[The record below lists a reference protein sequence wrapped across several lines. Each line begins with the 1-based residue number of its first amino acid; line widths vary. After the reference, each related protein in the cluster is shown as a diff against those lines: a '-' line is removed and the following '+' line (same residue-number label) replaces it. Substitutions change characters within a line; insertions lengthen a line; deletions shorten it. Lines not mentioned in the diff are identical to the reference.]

1 MSKKV
6 DFTNGER
13 VIIMAYLKAKDD
25 KAKAE
30 KAEKD
35 AKAAAKELF
44 SRLGKLFK
52 TTDKSSYL
60 YGTIQ
65 VQGKPKAVVY
75 RETEAKGT
83 VDWKAYAMALGGTE
97 EGAEAYRKPSNTR
110 TSLDLA
116 TEAQEKEIQG

>member
-30 KAEKD
+30 KAEQD

-44 SRLGKLFK
+44 SKLGKVFK
-52 TTDKSSYL
+52 TTDKTSYW
-60 YGTIQ
+60 YGTVQ
-65 VQGKPKAVVY
+65 VQCKPKAVVY
-75 RETEAKGT
+75 RETEAKGV

-97 EGAEAYRKPSNTR
+97 KGAEAYRKPSNTR

-116 TEAQEKEIQG
+116 TEAQEREING